1 VKRRPEWSILV
12 TAEHG
17 GNVVPP
23 DYRALFRGRARL
35 LASHRGWDPGTL
47 ALAQRLASALDA
59 PLVSATTTRLL
70 VDLNRSPHN
79 PRAFSE
85 VTRGLPR
92 AERVS
97 MLERFHRPHW
107 DAVRGHL
114 ASARR
119 NGVRALHLGVHS
131 FTPIL
136 DGVTRTP
143 DVALLYD
150 PARRE
155 ERALAARWGAALA
168 SALPSRTVRRND
180 PYRGSSDGL
189 PTAMRRELEPRV
201 YLGIEIEVNQRHV
214 GAGGRFPAWVHD
226 ALIGSLSEVLA

>member
-1 VKRRPEWSILV
+1 VKRRSGWSILV

-17 GNVVPP
+17 GNEVPP

-47 ALAQRLASALDA
+47 DLARRLASALGA

-79 PRAFSE
+79 PRVFSQ

-92 AERVS
+92 AERAR
-97 MLERFHRPHW
+97 LLDRFHRPHW
-107 DAVRGHL
+107 AAVRARL

-119 NGVRALHLGVHS
+119 NGRLLHLGVHS
-131 FTPIL
+131 FTPVL
-136 DGVTRTP
+136 DGVTRKP

-150 PARRE
+150 PARKA

-168 SALPSRTVRRND
+168 SALPSRTVRRNE
-180 PYRGSSDGL
+180 PYRGSTDGL
-189 PTAMRRELEPRV
+189 PTAMRRELASSV

-226 ALIGSLSEVLA
+226 TLIGSLSEVLA

>member
-1 VKRRPEWSILV
+1 MGRSGWSILV

-17 GNVVPP
+17 GNDVPP
-23 DYRALFRGRARL
+23 EYRALFRGRARL

-47 ALAQRLASALDA
+47 DLSRRLARALDA

-70 VDLNRSPHN
+70 VDLNRSAHN

-92 AERVS
+92 AERVGL
-97 MLERFHRPHW
+97 LERFHRPHW
-107 DAVRGHL
+107 EAVRAHL

-119 NGVRALHLGVHS
+119 HGGRILHLGVHS

-136 DGVTRTP
+136 AGVTRKP

-150 PARRE
+150 PARAA
-155 ERALAARWGAALA
+155 ERALAARWGSALA

-180 PYRGSSDGL
+180 PYKGASDGVT
-189 PTAMRRELEPRV
+189 TAMRRELGPKV
-201 YLGIEIEVNQRHV
+201 YMGIEIEVNQRHV
-214 GAGGRFPAWVHD
+214 GAGGRFPAWVAG
-226 ALIGSLSEVLA
+226 ALIDSLSEVLA

>member
-1 VKRRPEWSILV
+1 VKRRSGWAILV

-17 GNVVPP
+17 GNDVPP

-47 ALAQRLASALDA
+47 DIARRLASALGA

-79 PRAFSE
+79 PRVFSE
-85 VTRGLPR
+85 VTRALPR
-92 AERVS
+92 AERVHL
-97 MLERFHRPHW
+97 LERYHRPHW

-114 ASARR
+114 ARARR
-119 NGVRALHLGVHS
+119 NGGRVLHLGMHS

-136 DGVTRTP
+136 DGVTRKP
-143 DVALLYD
+143 DIALLYD

-168 SALPSRTVRRND
+168 TALPSRTVRRNE
-180 PYRGSSDGL
+180 PYRGSTDGL
-189 PTAMRRELEPRV
+189 PTAMRRELGPKA
-201 YLGIEIEVNQRHV
+201 YLGVEIEVNQRYV
-214 GAGGRFPAWVHD
+214 GAGGRFPAWVAG